1 MTWIII
7 ILKGLRARLLFSVY
21 FLLLFLSSLLPV
33 TASPLLR
40 FSAHALDVPPLRG
53 YVNDYANMMSG
64 QTRAKLEGELKAFER
79 SDSTQLVVLTIPSLQ
94 GEALEEFS
102 IKVAEAWKIGQKGKD
117 NGIILLVA
125 SQERRIRIE
134 VGRGLE
140 GRLTD
145 LTAGRIIDLAIK
157 PRFKRGDY
165 DGGFTAGIHAL
176 VDAARGEFKAEE
188 KRAPVKRKQGSPLP
202 AMLIFSAITLFALG
216 RFSRILG
223 GAAGAVGLPAIA
235 YFALGSSIITAILLG
250 ILGLLLGVF
259 LPTFFSGRHGG
270 GFFYTGGSWGSG
282 GDFGG
287 GDSGGGFS
295 GGGGDFGGGGASG
308 DW

>member
-1 MTWIII
+1 MTYRKGNIFHISNL
-7 ILKGLRARLLFSVY
+7 ILIVIG
-21 FLLLFLSSLLPV
+21 LFLTLSSQPF
-33 TASPLLR
+33 ALR
-40 FSAHALDVPPLRG
+40 SAFALDVPPLRG
-53 YVNDYANMMSG
+53 YVNDYANMMSS
-64 QTRAKLEGELKAFER
+64 QTRAKVEGELKALEQ
-79 SDSTQLVVLTIPSLQ
+79 SDSTQLVILTIPSLQ

-102 IKVAEAWKIGQKGKD
+102 MKTAETWKIGQKGKD
-117 NGIILLVA
+117 NGIILLVT

-145 LTAGRIIDLAIK
+145 LTAGRIIDLVIK

-165 DGGFTAGIHAL
+165 DGGFTAGVHAL

-188 KRAPVKRKQGSPLP
+188 RPVPAKRRQASPLP
-202 AMLIFSAITLFALG
+202 AILMFSAIALFALG
-216 RFSRILG
+216 RVSRILG
-223 GAAGAVGLPAIA
+223 GAAGAVGLPGIA
-235 YFALGSSIITAILLG
+235 YFALGSSMITVILLG
-250 ILGLLLGVF
+250 ILGLLLGIF

-282 GDFGG
+282 GDGG
-287 GDSGGGFS
+287 GSDFGGGFS